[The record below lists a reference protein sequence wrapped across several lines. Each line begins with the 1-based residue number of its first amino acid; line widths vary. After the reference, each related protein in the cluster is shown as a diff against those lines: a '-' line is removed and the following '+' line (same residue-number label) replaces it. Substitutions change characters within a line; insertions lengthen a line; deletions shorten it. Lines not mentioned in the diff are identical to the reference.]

1 MVKDI
6 KILPH
11 LVFNMQ
17 LAKVIYSQFFDR
29 LPITSALVLQT
40 NNMSSWFSF
49 SFEL

>member
-11 LVFNMQ
+11 LVFNVQ
-17 LAKVIYSQFFDR
+17 LAKVNSQFFDR